1 VRSRFGFPIAVV
13 VTLGASAAAASI
25 AEASTIDT
33 FTWVST
39 AAVGGST
46 TPSGTLTLT
55 LPSIT
60 SGSAA
65 GTFTSSNASSALAA
79 AEITGFNFTFSD
91 GLSVG
96 LADLTAPVAPAAGSE
111 VVNAP
116 YTWATSNNLAPI
128 VGTTPTGYYLIT
140 GFALSGYKNYPPSGS
155 GLANFSIATA
165 AGLLTNVGPSS
176 AGITPQ
182 ASQGVAANDAGY
194 WLLNSS
200 VTTPVPLPA
209 TAWLLLGGLAGLGL
223 VRRQRQAV

>member
-1 VRSRFGFPIAVV
+1 VGRRFRFPIIV
-13 VTLGASAAAASI
+13 VTLGVSVAAASV
-25 AEASTIDT
+25 ARASTIDT

-39 AAVGGST
+39 SAVGGSG
-46 TPSGTLTLT
+46 TPSGTLTLS
-55 LPSIT
+55 LPGIT
-60 SGSAA
+60 SGSGA
-65 GTFTSSNASSALAA
+65 GTFTATNASSALAA
-79 AEITGFNFTFSD
+79 AQITGFNFTFSD

-96 LADLTAPVAPAAGSE
+96 LGDLTAPVAPATGSE

-116 YTWATSNNLAPI
+116 YTWATSNSLAPI
-128 VGTTPTGYYLIT
+128 LGTTPTGYYLIT
-140 GFALSGYKNYPPSGS
+140 GFTLSGHKTFPPTGS

-194 WLLNSS
+194 WLLDSS

-209 TAWLLLGGLAGLGL
+209 AAWLLLSGLAGLGL
-223 VRRQRQAV
+223 IRRQRQAL

>member
-1 VRSRFGFPIAVV
+1 MRSRFRVPILAVTV
-13 VTLGASAAAASI
+13 GVCALAASI
-25 AEASTIDT
+25 ADASTIDT

-60 SGSAA
+60 SGSGA
-65 GTFTSSNASSALAA
+65 GTFTASNASSALAA
-79 AEITGFNFTFSD
+79 AEITGFAFTFSD

-96 LADLTAPVAPAAGSE
+96 LADLTAPVAPATGSE

-116 YTWATSNNLAPI
+116 YTWATSNNLSPI

-140 GFALSGYKNYPPSGS
+140 GFALSGHKTYPPSGS

-165 AGLLTNVGPSS
+165 AGLVGNVGPSS

-182 ASQGVAANDAGY
+182 ASQGIAANDDGY

-209 TAWLLLGGLAGLGL
+209 GAWLLLGGLGVLGL
-223 VRRQRQAV
+223 IRRQRLAI